1 MARIGPTTRKVLAG
15 AAVAV
20 LGLTAGGQTPAG
32 AGEPNCVEF
41 FQVHF
46 GADLATH
53 GQHIVGDYV
62 TGIGH
67 DGDWPPAG
75 QVGAAIGGSGALLPG
90 RSGILQHG
98 AAPGASFCN
107 GSSSPTSPPGRG

>member
-1 MARIGPTTRKVLAG
+1 MRKIIAAGAIVAASLTLAG
-15 AAVAV
+15 VP
-20 LGLTAGGQTPAG
+20 GAG

-41 FQVHF
+41 FELNF
-46 GADLATH
+46 GAHLANH

-75 QVGAAIGGSGALLPG
+75 QVGEAIGGSGALLPG
-90 RSGILQHG
+90 QSGIQKHG
-98 AAPGASFCN
+98 VSPGASFCN
-107 GSSSPTSPPGRG
+107 GSNSPSSPPGRG

>member
-1 MARIGPTTRKVLAG
+1 MRKIMLG
-15 AAVAV
+15 AAVALAAIAV
-20 LGLTAGGQTPAG
+20 TGLPAG
-32 AGEPNCVEF
+32 AGEPTCVEF
-41 FQVHF
+41 FDEHF
-46 GADLATH
+46 GSELANH

-75 QVGAAIGGSGALLPG
+75 QVGAAVRENGGALLPG
-90 RSGILQHG
+90 QSGIMKHG

-107 GSSSPTSPPGRG
+107 GSNSPTSPPGHG

>member
-1 MARIGPTTRKVLAG
+1 MHKSIAG
-15 AAVAV
+15 AAIA
-20 LGLTAGGQTPAG
+20 LTGLALSVSPAS

-41 FQVHF
+41 FETYFQ
-46 GADLATH
+46 ADIANH
-53 GQHIVGDYV
+53 GQHILGDYV

-75 QVGAAIGGSGALLPG
+75 QVGEVVGADHGALMPG

-98 AAPGASFCN
+98 ASPGASFCN
-107 GSSSPTSPPGRG
+107 GSSSPTHPPGLD